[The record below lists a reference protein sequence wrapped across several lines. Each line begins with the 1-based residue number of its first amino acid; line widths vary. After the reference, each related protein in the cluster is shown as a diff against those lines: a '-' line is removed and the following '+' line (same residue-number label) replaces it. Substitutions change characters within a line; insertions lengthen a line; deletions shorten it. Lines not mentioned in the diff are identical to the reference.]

1 MRARRI
7 KAEKPYRYARE
18 RAAQCCSAPLQA
30 LPFRWQSFRKSALLP
45 DAGYPLSAA
54 ALPRVPDRRCPARA
68 PKPQRGVKERRFA
81 AELIA
86 MPDSAADNPAQHIT
100 AAFVTGYYTVCN
112 QKSTGADMVG
122 NHL

>member
-54 ALPRVPDRRCPARA
+54 AHLAR
-68 PKPQRGVKERRFA
+68 QIHNEGVKERRFA

>member
-30 LPFRWQSFRKSALLP
+30 LPFRWQSFRKSALLLMQ
-45 DAGYPLSAA
+45 DI
-54 ALPRVPDRRCPARA
+54 RCPPLRCREFRIGAAHLAR
-68 PKPQRGVKERRFA
+68 QIHNEGVKERRFA